1 MDTEDQKQEHLEQ
14 SIAKAMGG
22 ETPAMDPAGVE
33 APLTIPVHE
42 VHEFPQD
49 CLGMVGNSEAAWTHP
64 TKLASD
70 ASADELTRHAQ
81 YLEWRSGL
89 LTGEA
94 VSLRSMAATR

>member
-1 MDTEDQKQEHLEQ
+1 MDTVDVKQEHLEQ

-22 ETPAMDPAGVE
+22 ETPAMDPAGVK
-33 APLTIPVHE
+33 APLRIPLHE
-42 VHEFPQD
+42 VHEYPQD
-49 CLGMVGNSEAAWTHP
+49 CLGVVGINEAAWTHP

-94 VSLRSMAATR
+94 VALRSMAATR